1 MPGSLRCF
9 GLQGATSLLPRMEGH
24 VSMILTIMVLSAHCF
39 KSYGSP
45 LASPLSY
52 MLGSKSIWLAIFSIQ
67 VVFCHDK
74 ESEDGVTVTADE
86 LAMPTVGVESPKID
100 V

>member
-1 MPGSLRCF
+1 
-9 GLQGATSLLPRMEGH
+9 
-24 VSMILTIMVLSAHCF
+24 
-39 KSYGSP
+39 
-45 LASPLSY
+45 

-86 LAMPTVGVESPKID
+86 LAMATVGIESPEID

>member
-1 MPGSLRCF
+1 
-9 GLQGATSLLPRMEGH
+9 
-24 VSMILTIMVLSAHCF
+24 
-39 KSYGSP
+39 
-45 LASPLSY
+45 
-52 MLGSKSIWLAIFSIQ
+52 MLGSKFIWLAIFSIQ

-86 LAMPTVGVESPKID
+86 LAVATVGIESPKID